1 VNIRRA
7 VSVTTL
13 IAALLASGSIADAAS
28 PAAPEPPSPAT
39 GHSEV
44 IAQGVV
50 GFDAAAYRWSLGSHP
65 VPAEGGD
72 FTAAGG
78 TFLAL
83 TSGPAVTVHG
93 AEGTWSRLAAGEAT
107 FRFSG
112 STASTASSAAATL
125 TTIGLDV
132 ATDGGADA
140 FTPGAGTHDMELLR
154 DVLATGETF
163 TLTSELPA
171 LVLVTSGSITDAAG
185 AGLSS
190 GASSN
195 FTGTIALTNSAS
207 DPATILVAV
216 IGPVLSPAQGTAP
229 TTTVAG
235 TPTTAPSGPGTT
247 QPSGPGTTQPSG
259 PGTTQP
265 SGPDTTQ
272 APPTTLDPMGD
283 ADGDGLLNGDETGV
297 WNTNPNDAD
306 SDNDGYSDYS
316 EVIDF
321 QTNPNNPNDKPSV
334 PTTTEPPPDADGDGL
349 TDAEEAQLGTNPNNQ
364 DTDGDTYADGGEV
377 LSGTDPLDPNDPDNG

>member
-1 VNIRRA
+1 MKIRR
-7 VSVTTL
+7 VVTVTSL
-13 IAALLASGSIADAAS
+13 IAALMASGSIADAAA
-28 PAAPEPPSPAT
+28 PAAPEPPSPAS
-39 GHSEV
+39 GHAAV

-50 GFDAAAYRWSLGSHP
+50 GFDGAAYRWKLGSHS
-65 VPAEGGD
+65 VPAECSL

-78 TFLAL
+78 TLLAV

-112 STASTASSAAATL
+112 STASTTASAAATL

-171 LVLVTSGSITDAAG
+171 FVLVTSGSVTDAAG
-185 AGLSS
+185 AALSS

-195 FTGTIALTNSAS
+195 FSGAIALTNSAAE
-207 DPATILVAV
+207 PATILVAV
-216 IGPVLSPAQGTAP
+216 IGPVLSAGQGSAP

-235 TPTTAPSGPGTT
+235 MPTTQPGGPGTT
-247 QPSGPGTTQPSG
+247 QPGGPGTTQPG
-259 PGTTQP
+259 
-265 SGPDTTQ
+265 GPDTTQ
-272 APPTTLDPMGD
+272 APPTTLDPMSD

-321 QTNPNNPNDKPSV
+321 QTNPNNPNDTPNV
-334 PTTTEPPPDADGDGL
+334 PTTTEAPPDNDGDGL
-349 TDAEEAQLGTNPNNQ
+349 TNAEEQQLGTNPNDD
-364 DTDGDTYADGGEV
+364 DTDGDGISDSGEV
-377 LSGTDPLDPNDPDNG
+377 LQGTDPLDVNDPGSD

>member
-1 VNIRRA
+1 MKIRRA
-7 VSVTTL
+7 ATATFL

-28 PAAPEPPSPAT
+28 PAAPEPPSPAS
-39 GHSEV
+39 GHAQV

-50 GFDAAAYRWSLGSHP
+50 GFDASAYRWKLGSQP
-65 VPAEGGD
+65 VPVEGGE

-78 TFLAL
+78 TFLAV

-93 AEGTWSRLAAGEAT
+93 TEGTWSRLAAGEAT

-112 STASTASSAAATL
+112 SSASTAANAAATL
-125 TTIGLDV
+125 TTIGLDI

-171 LVLVTSGSITDAAG
+171 FVLVTAGNVTDGTGAALG
-185 AGLSS
+185 N
-190 GASSN
+190 GASAN
-195 FTGTIALTNSAS
+195 FTGQISLTNSAAE
-207 DPATILVAV
+207 PATILVAV
-216 IGPVLSPAQGTAP
+216 VGPVLSPAQGTAP

-235 TPTTAPSGPGTT
+235 TPTT
-247 QPSGPGTTQPSG
+247 QPSGPGTTQPGG
-259 PGTTQP
+259 PATTQP
-265 SGPDTTQ
+265 GGPDTTQ

-283 ADGDGLLNGDETGV
+283 PDGDGLLSGDELGV

-306 SDNDGYSDYS
+306 SDNDGHNDYR

-321 QTNPNNPNDKPSV
+321 QT
-334 PTTTEPPPDADGDGL
+334 
-349 TDAEEAQLGTNPNNQ
+349 
-364 DTDGDTYADGGEV
+364 
-377 LSGTDPLDPNDPDNG
+377 DPNDPSDVPNNPDHHGAAARLRR